1 MNNIIKYV
9 IGTWLDFYLNS
20 PSSTQAKFRIGKTT
34 VYVIESFGDLNI
46 IFDDVYIV
54 CDHSIDKVLHSVKE
68 MLQ

>member
-20 PSSTQAKFRIGKTT
+20 PSSTQAKFRIGNTT
-34 VYVIESFGDLNI
+34 VYAIESFGDLNI

>member
-9 IGTWLDFYLNS
+9 IGTWLDFYLNRPS
-20 PSSTQAKFRIGKTT
+20 PTQAKFRIGKTT
-34 VYVIESFGDLNI
+34 VYAIESFEDLII

-54 CDHSIDKVLHSVKE
+54 CDRSIDKVLHSVKE

>member
-9 IGTWLDFYLNS
+9 IGSWTDFYLNS
-20 PSSTQAKFRIGKTT
+20 ASPTQAKFRIGSTT
-34 VYVIESFGDLNI
+34 VYVTESFGDLTI

-54 CDHSIDKVLHSVKE
+54 CNHTIDKVLRSVRE

>member
-1 MNNIIKYV
+1 MNNIIKHV

-34 VYVIESFGDLNI
+34 VYAIESFGDLNI

-54 CDHSIDKVLHSVKE
+54 CDRSIDKVLHSIKE

>member
-1 MNNIIKYV
+1 MNNIINYA
-9 IGTWLDFYLNS
+9 IGTWMDYYLNS
-20 PSSTQAKFRIGKTT
+20 PSPTQAKFRIGKTT

-54 CDHSIDKVLHSVKE
+54 CSHSIDKVLHSVKE